1 MKKQKKK
8 MNKRTV
14 VFLVLSLVLLTALCI
29 GLVLLCRGCGQTP
42 NDEQVNTDQPSQ
54 QEEPGNNAPASVLE
68 EVDVALDKGLQITGI
83 GAYTGAYVEDG
94 SNEFV
99 SGVLMLRVTNNGT
112 EAIQYA
118 EFTIPMEDTA
128 AKFTLS
134 TLPAG
139 ATAILLE
146 QSRMLWDEQTVY
158 PAPEMSLVAMFDE
171 PLSLREDKLKIQ
183 ALDGGLNV
191 TNISGQD
198 IDGDIIIYYKNAQQ
212 GIFYGGITYRV
223 RLQGGMKA
231 DEIKQIMSD
240 HFSATGSEVVFITIS

>member
-1 MKKQKKK
+1 
-8 MNKRTV
+8 MNKHTV
-14 VFLVLSLVLLTALCI
+14 LLLVLCLVLLSALI
-29 GLVLLCRGCGQTP
+29 VGLVLLCRGCGQTP
-42 NDEQVNTDQPSQ
+42 GNNDVNIDQPSQ
-54 QEEPGNNAPASVLE
+54 QTEPTSNGPASALE
-68 EVDVALDKGLQITGI
+68 EIDVVLDRGLQINGI

-112 EAIQYA
+112 EAVQYA
-118 EFTIPMEDTA
+118 EFTIPIGDSE
-128 AKFTLS
+128 AKFSLS
-134 TLPAG
+134 TLPVG

-146 QSRMLWDEQTVY
+146 QNRMLWNEQTVY
-158 PAPEMSLVAMFDE
+158 PAPEMSLVAMFNA
-171 PLSLREDKLKIQ
+171 PLSLQEDQLKIQ

-198 IDGDIIIYYKNAQQ
+198 IDGDIVIYYKNAQQ

-223 RLQGGMKA
+223 CLQGGMKA

>member
-1 MKKQKKK
+1 ML
-8 MNKRTV
+8 
-14 VFLVLSLVLLTALCI
+14 LVLSLVLLA
-29 GLVLLCRGCGQTP
+29 GLVVGLVCLCRGCGQTP
-42 NDEQVNTDQPSQ
+42 NGDEVNTDLPSQ
-54 QEEPGNNAPASVLE
+54 QEEPVNNAPASVLE

-112 EAIQYA
+112 EDIQYA

-128 AKFTLS
+128 AQFTLS
-134 TLPAG
+134 TLPVG

-146 QSRMLWDEQTVY
+146 QNRMLWNEQTVY
-158 PAPEMSLVAMFDE
+158 PAPEMSLVAMFNA
-171 PLSLREDKLKIQ
+171 PLSLQEDKLKIQ

-198 IDGDIIIYYKNAQQ
+198 LDGDIVIYYKNAQQ
-212 GIFYGGITYRV
+212 GLYYGGITYRV
-223 RLQGGMKA
+223 RLEGGIGT
-231 DEIKQIMSD
+231 DEIKQIMSE